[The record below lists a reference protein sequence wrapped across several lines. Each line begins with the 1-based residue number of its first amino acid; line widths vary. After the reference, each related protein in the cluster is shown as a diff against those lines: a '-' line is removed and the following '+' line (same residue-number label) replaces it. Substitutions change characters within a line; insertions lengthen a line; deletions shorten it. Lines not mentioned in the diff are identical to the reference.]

1 MAPCVPAVK
10 EAVEAWHDN
19 GYKDVTG
26 TTKELLNYWLKS
38 DHHQADGSLF
48 SYRYFQR
55 EAIETLIY
63 LWEVQ
68 RIRSRKE
75 LLERYAPALDISL
88 PAYDDFVRL
97 AIKMATGS
105 GKTKVMSLVIAWQY
119 LNAVREE
126 SPEYAKTFLLIA
138 PNVIVFER
146 LKTDFEGGRIF
157 HTDPIIPKHMRTD
170 WDFDCMMRGD
180 GERAATDSVLFLTNI
195 HQLYEREEKRDD
207 EPEEMVAVLG
217 PKPQQAQSRV
227 F

>member
-1 MAPCVPAVK
+1 MARARTRTRKSDGQMQFGAMQVGPTTAPCVPALK

-19 GYKDVTG
+19 GYKGATG

-38 DHHQADGSLF
+38 DHRQADDSLF
-48 SYRYFQR
+48 SYRCFQR

-63 LWEVQ
+63 RWEVQ

-75 LLERYAPALDISL
+75 LLECYAPALDISL

-126 SPEYAKTFLLIA
+126 NPEYAKTFLLIA

-146 LKTDFEGGRIF
+146 LKTDFERRRIF
-157 HTDPIIPKHMRTD
+157 QTDPIIPKHMRTD
-170 WDFDCMMRGD
+170 WDFDCVMRGD
-180 GERAATDSVLFLTNI
+180 GERAATDGILFLTNI
-195 HQLYEREEKRDD
+195 HQLYER
-207 EPEEMVAVLG
+207 
-217 PKPQQAQSRV
+217 
-227 F
+227 